1 MLKGFKIT
9 KYFLKRFYNSI
20 NNFHVISLQFISK
33 NGCIQMQVMNIKEKK
48 KKQSTVEMN
57 DDEYYSLSFSYGNY

>member
-1 MLKGFKIT
+1 
-9 KYFLKRFYNSI
+9 
-20 NNFHVISLQFISK
+20 
-33 NGCIQMQVMNIKEKK
+33 MQVMNIKEKK